1 MEDRRFI
8 LILFYYLVTVFGST
22 RKYLASNIIFIS
34 FKLSW
39 NEVIYIITKIDIEFL
54 SFY

>member
-22 RKYLASNIIFIS
+22 RKHLASNIIFIS

-39 NEVIYIITKIDIEFL
+39 NEIIYIITKIDIEFL